1 MSLARIRT
9 VASFTYPGPNPAFVS
24 VDEMSGDNFTVH
36 VRDHANRMGVSGRQV
51 SFTMDGDS
59 FRAFI
64 EQARAALSEDKGE

>member
-1 MSLARIRT
+1 
-9 VASFTYPGPNPAFVS
+9 
-24 VDEMSGDNFTVH
+24 
-36 VRDHANRMGVSGRQV
+36 MGVSGRQV